1 MGLMDSLLGAA
12 GQAAMGALQNQGSG
26 AQGPDGLAVVTGLLE
41 QSGGLSG
48 LLEQFKSHGLG
59 EAAQSWV
66 GTGANQAISADQV
79 TSALGPQLQSLVS
92 QLGGNAPQLA
102 QLVAQFLPMVID
114 QLTPNGQLP
123 ANNGLGDLGSLAGLA
138 GLASQF
144 LKNR

>member
-12 GQAAMGALQNQGSG
+12 GQAAMGALQGQSAGNQ
-26 AQGPDGLAVVTGLLE
+26 APDGLAVVTGLLE

-48 LLEQFKSHGLG
+48 LLEKFQASGLG
-59 EAAQSWV
+59 DAAQSWV
-66 GTGANQAISADQV
+66 GTGANQAISAEQV

-102 QLVAQFLPMVID
+102 QLVAQFLPLVID

-123 ANNGLGDLGSLAGLA
+123 ASNGMGDLGSLSGLA

-144 LKNR
+144 LKSR